1 MRRARATESDRMR
14 SQVGVLL
21 MVGLAL
27 FALAAAPAAAEWHRE
42 EAPLMGTS
50 VSVELWH
57 EDAETG
63 RAAARAVM
71 AEYHRINARMSNYR
85 EDSEISHVNRVAY
98 AAPVTVSEELFG
110 LLARALEISRLS
122 DGAFD
127 ITFDSVGQHYD
138 FRSGQRPDAATLA
151 SELEVLDYRL
161 VELDEATRSVR
172 FLAEGVRLNLGGI
185 GKGYAVERGAE
196 ILRERGI
203 AHALLN
209 AGGDSR
215 VIGDRR
221 GQPWWT
227 GIRDP
232 RDADQVVVRLPLQD
246 EAVSTSGDYERY
258 FEAEG
263 VRYHH
268 ILDPA
273 SGLPV
278 GSLRSATVIG
288 PDAVLTDALSTTVFV
303 LGVEQG
309 MALIARLP
317 AYEAV
322 LIDHEGRMAVSS
334 GLAPPP

>member
-1 MRRARATESDRMR
+1 MGSTVAA
-14 SQVGVLL
+14 LL
-21 MVGLAL
+21 MTGLAL
-27 FALAAAPAAAEWHRE
+27 VAVPALPAAAQWHRE

-57 EDAETG
+57 EDGEAG
-63 RAAARAVM
+63 RAAVRAVM
-71 AEYHRINARMSNYR
+71 AEYHRINARMSTYR
-85 EDSEISHVNRVAY
+85 EDSEISHVNREAHAGPVA
-98 AAPVTVSEELFG
+98 VSEELFG
-110 LLARALEISRLS
+110 LLVRALEISRLS

-138 FRSGQRPDAATLA
+138 FRGGQRPDAATLA

-161 VELDEATRSVR
+161 VELDETTRSVR
-172 FLAEGVRLNLGGI
+172 FLARGVRLNLGGI
-185 GKGYAVERGAE
+185 GKGYAVERGAQ
-196 ILRERGI
+196 ILRERGV

-232 RDADQVVVRLPLQD
+232 RDPDRVVVRLPLQD

-258 FEAEG
+258 FESAG
-263 VRYHH
+263 LRFHH

-278 GSLRSATVIG
+278 GGLRSVTVIG
-288 PDAVLTDALSTTVFV
+288 PDAVLTDALSTTLFV

-309 MALIARLP
+309 MALIGQLP

-322 LIDHEGRMAVSS
+322 LIDHEGRMAVSA